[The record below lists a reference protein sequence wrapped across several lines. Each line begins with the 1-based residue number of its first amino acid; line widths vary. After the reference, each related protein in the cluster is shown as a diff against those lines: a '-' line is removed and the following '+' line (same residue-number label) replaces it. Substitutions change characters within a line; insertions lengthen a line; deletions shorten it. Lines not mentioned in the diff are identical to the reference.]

1 MTTVM
6 KNLAKGVSFI
16 VSFPYMVFWG

>member
-6 KNLAKGVSFI
+6 KNLAKGVSFMCP
-16 VSFPYMVFWG
+16 VPYMVFWG